1 METLLRFLS
10 NIPEYNSLLTA
21 LQEGYGVVSLYGMA
35 PVHRAHF
42 TAALLRDLPSRT
54 FCVLFRDEPAARAF
68 AGDLDSL
75 TGTAPAILPSRDF
88 IFHPMEGASREY
100 EQQRLQALYATRT
113 GKSRVL
119 CAPADGMMLRT
130 LPPELLEQASVTLRN
145 DGIYDVQDICARL
158 IAAGYTRDN
167 QVEGP
172 GQFALRGGI
181 LDVFPAGA
189 QQPIRAE
196 FFGDEIDS
204 LGTFD
209 PMTQRR
215 SRAIREVV
223 LLPTR
228 EALPHLAPGGIPGL
242 FTAMEKQ
249 KNRKNCSDLLKQT
262 LTEDQDRLR
271 NEGLFAAAD
280 RYLPLIYPD
289 FHSAFSYLPADTIF
303 LSCDTPAVLE
313 CAKGLTHR
321 QTEDITHLLE
331 NGVLAPSRSGYAMD
345 DREFTSRLE
354 TCTVLMD
361 SFLTATTGFLPKV
374 LLNLNAKQLPAYGG
388 SLETA
393 LRDLE
398 SYLRL
403 GYTVYALTGG
413 KVRAQSLSALLMQ
426 HELPCTADAAQ
437 VGPGKVCVLPIA
449 LSAGMEYPLAKVAIL
464 CEGQP
469 NKRPRTKKANT
480 NRDHLKSF
488 SDLHPGDLVVHQHH
502 GIGRFVGVE
511 RIQVEKVWRDYMKIA
526 FAGTDYVYVPATAL
540 DLVSKYIG
548 AADTAAVKLS
558 KLGGNAWQKTKQR
571 AKKAALDLAEGL
583 IKLYAQRQKQPGFA
597 FLPDDDWQRGF
608 EEAFPYEETEDQL
621 ICAQEIKRDMQRP
634 HPMDRL
640 LCGDVGFGKT
650 EVAFRAIMKCVLSG
664 KQAAILV
671 PTTVLARQHY
681 ISAVQR
687 FSGYPIK
694 VEMMSRFRTP
704 QQLAETARHAK
715 NGSCDLLIGTHRI
728 LQKDVNF
735 KRLGLLVI
743 DEEQRFGVAH
753 KERIKQLAT
762 DIDVLTLSATPIP
775 RTLNMALSGIRDMS
789 VLEEPPM
796 GRQPVQTY
804 VLEHNDA
811 IVRDAIRRE
820 LNRGGQVY
828 YLHNRI
834 DSISSVAKKLQ
845 DSFPDATVAVAHG
858 RMGEEAMSDVMSRMY
873 AGEISILVCTTII
886 ETGVDIANVNTLII
900 EDADYMGLAQLHQIR
915 GRVGRSSRH
924 AYAYLTYRRGKTL
937 SEVSQKRLSA
947 IREFAEFGS
956 GFKIAMRDLEIRG
969 AGNVLGA
976 EQSGHMMDVGYDLY
990 LQLLEEATH
999 ELKGEA
1005 PAKRTDCAAD
1015 ILVSAGLPQNYV
1027 EDAATRVDLYRRI
1040 AMITDKDDYM
1050 DLQDELLDRFGDLP
1064 ASAQALLDIALLR
1077 ADATAAGVSE
1087 ISQKNGS
1094 LQVFFAPEAMEG
1106 ASRACDVRAFHSRIL
1121 MTFGE
1126 RPCVTLKLKPGED
1139 SLRASQQIIEAFG
1152 SLAPRANG

>member
-1 METLLRFLS
+1 MDALLQFLDQV
-10 NIPEYNSLLTA
+10 PEYTKLRTA
-21 LQEGYGVVSLYGMA
+21 LEQGSNVVSLYGMA

-42 TAALLRDLPSRT
+42 AAALLRDFPARH

-68 AGDLDSL
+68 SGDLENL
-75 TGTAPAILPSRDF
+75 TGEPPAVLPCRDF

-100 EQQRLQALYATRT
+100 EQQRLSALQAIRT

-119 CAPADGMMLRT
+119 CAPADSMMLRT
-130 LPPELLEQASVTLRN
+130 MPPEMLEQATITLRD
-145 DGIYDVQDICARL
+145 DGLYDVQEICARL
-158 IAAGYTRDN
+158 ISAGYTRDN

-204 LGTFD
+204 LGVFD

-215 SRAIREVV
+215 SRAVSEAV

-242 FTAMEKQ
+242 FAALEKQ
-249 KNRKNCSDLLKQT
+249 KSRKSCSEILRQT
-262 LTEDQDRLR
+262 LTEDQDRLK

-280 RYLPLIYPD
+280 RYLPLIYPE

-303 LSCDTPAVLE
+303 LCCDTPAVLE
-313 CAKGLTHR
+313 SAKGLTHR
-321 QTEDITHLLE
+321 QSEDITHLLE
-331 NGVLAPSRSGYAMD
+331 DGVLAPSKTGYAMD
-345 DREFTSRLE
+345 DREFMSRLE
-354 TCTVLMD
+354 GNVVLLD
-361 SFLTATTGFLPKV
+361 SFLTATTGFSPSV
-374 LLNLNAKQLPAYGG
+374 LLSLNAKQLPAYGG

-398 SYLRL
+398 SYLNL
-403 GYTVYALTGG
+403 GYTVFALTGG
-413 KVRAQSLSALLMQ
+413 KARAQSLGSLLAQ
-426 HELPCTADAAQ
+426 HELPCVSDAAQ
-437 VGPGKVCVLPIA
+437 AGPGKICVLSTG

-469 NKRPRTKKANT
+469 AKRPRTKKANT

-488 SDLHPGDLVVHQHH
+488 ADLHPGDLVVHQHH

-526 FAGTDYVYVPATAL
+526 FAGTDFVYVPATAL

-548 AADTAAVKLS
+548 AADTAGVKLS

-583 IKLYAQRQKQPGFA
+583 IKLYAKRQNQPGFA

-621 ICAQEIKRDMQRP
+621 VCAQEIKRDMQRP

-650 EVAFRAIMKCVLSG
+650 EVAFRAIMKCILSG

-694 VEMMSRFRTP
+694 IEMMSRFRTP

-743 DEEQRFGVAH
+743 DEEQRFGVTH

-804 VLEHNDA
+804 VLEHNDG
-811 IVRDAIRRE
+811 IIRDAIRRE

-845 DSFPDATVAVAHG
+845 DFFPEAVVAVAHG

-976 EQSGHMMDVGYDLY
+976 EQSGHMMDVGYDMY
-990 LQLLEEATH
+990 LQLLEEATG
-999 ELKGEA
+999 ELKGEP

-1015 ILVSAGLPQNYV
+1015 ILVSAGLPQQYV

-1040 AMITDKDDYM
+1040 AMITDKADYM

-1064 ASAQALLDIALLR
+1064 TSAQALLDIALLL

-1094 LQVFFAPEAMEG
+1094 LQVFFVPEAMEG
-1106 ASRACDVRAFHSRIL
+1106 ASRACDIRAFHSRIL
-1121 MTFGE
+1121 LAFGE

-1139 SLRASQQIIEAFG
+1139 PLKASQQLIAAFG
-1152 SLAPRANG
+1152 SLVKQEA

>member
-1 METLLRFLS
+1 MDALLQFLPQV
-10 NIPEYNSLLTA
+10 PEYARLLEA
-21 LQEGYGVVSLYGMA
+21 IRMESGPVSLYGMA

-42 TAALLRDLPSRT
+42 TAALLRDLPDRH
-54 FCVLFRDEPAARAF
+54 FCLLFRDEPSARTFAA
-68 AGDLDSL
+68 DLESL
-75 TGTAPAILPSRDF
+75 AEETPVVLPCRDF
-88 IFHPMEGASREY
+88 VFHPMEGASHDY
-100 EQQRLQALYATRT
+100 EQQRLRALYTLQT
-113 GKSRVL
+113 GESRVL
-119 CAPADGMMLRT
+119 CAPADGMMLGT
-130 LPPELLEQASVTLRN
+130 MPPDALKNAAVLLRD
-145 DGIYDVQDICARL
+145 DGQYDVQDLCARL
-158 IAAGYTRDN
+158 IASGYTRGS

-189 QQPIRAE
+189 QQPVRAE

-204 LGTFD
+204 LGIFD

-215 SRAIREVV
+215 SRSIREAV

-228 EALPHLAPGGIPGL
+228 EVLPHLAPGGIPGL
-242 FTAMEKQ
+242 FAAMEKQ
-249 KNRKNCSDLLKQT
+249 KSRKHCSDTLRQT
-262 LTEDQDRLR
+262 LTEDQDRLKS
-271 NEGLFAAAD
+271 EGLFAAAD
-280 RYLPLIYPD
+280 RYLPLIYPT
-289 FHSAFSYLPADTIF
+289 FHSAFSYLPADTVYIC
-303 LSCDTPAVLE
+303 CDTPAVLE

-321 QTEDITHLLE
+321 QSEDITHLLE
-331 NGVLAPSRSGYAMD
+331 DGVLAPSKSGYAID
-345 DREFTSRLE
+345 DRELVSRLE
-354 TCTVLMD
+354 GGVVLMD
-361 SFLTATTGFLPKV
+361 SFLTATTGFSPKT
-374 LLNLNAKQLPAYGG
+374 LLSLNAKQLPAYGG
-388 SLETA
+388 SLDTA
-393 LRDLE
+393 LRDLK
-398 SYLRL
+398 SYLDL
-403 GYTVYALTGG
+403 GYTIFALTGG
-413 KVRAQSLSALLMQ
+413 KVRAQSLTALLNQ
-426 HELPCTADAAQ
+426 HELPCVADAAQ
-437 VGPGKVCVLPIA
+437 AESGKVCVLPLA
-449 LSAGMEYPLAKVAIL
+449 LSAGMEYPLAKIAIL

-469 NKRPRTKKANT
+469 AKRPRTKKANT

-526 FAGTDYVYVPATAL
+526 FAGTDFVYVPATAL

-621 ICAQEIKRDMQRP
+621 VCAQEIKRDMQRP

-650 EVAFRAIMKCVLSG
+650 EVAFRAIMKCILSG

-694 VEMMSRFRTP
+694 IEMMSRFRTQ

-753 KERIKQLAT
+753 KERIKQLAP

-811 IVRDAIRRE
+811 VIRDAIRRE

-834 DSISSVAKKLQ
+834 DSISNVAKKLQ
-845 DSFPDATVAVAHG
+845 DSFPDAVVAVAHG

-873 AGEISILVCTTII
+873 AGEVSILVCTTII

-937 SEVSQKRLSA
+937 TEVSQKRLSA

-976 EQSGHMMDVGYDLY
+976 EQSGHMMDVGYDMY
-990 LQLLEEATH
+990 LQLLEEATG
-999 ELKGEA
+999 ELKGE
-1005 PAKRTDCAAD
+1005 PPVKRTDCAAD
-1015 ILVSAGLPQNYV
+1015 ILVSAGLPQHYV

-1077 ADATAAGVSE
+1077 ANATAAGVSE

-1106 ASRACDVRAFHSRIL
+1106 ASRACDVQAFRSRIL
-1121 MTFGE
+1121 LTFGA

-1139 SLRASQQIIEAFG
+1139 PLDASRKLIDAFG
-1152 SLAPRANG
+1152 VLSSPTV